1 MMNSQFHIVG
11 INYKKT
17 DLNSRGRFS
26 FSKEQYESICKGVL
40 PSSFHEFFILSTCN
54 RTEIYAITSS
64 STEIFNWLHS
74 NCKHVADLRHE
85 MYVKSGKEAEKHLL
99 EVASGLDSQML
110 GDYEITGQIKQA
122 FKIAKEYKR
131 TGPFMER
138 LINTALQCAK
148 QVRNKTLLSSGTISV
163 AFAAIQY
170 LKQHADSL
178 RNKKILIAGT
188 GKIGRN
194 TCKNLIDYTQA
205 RDITLI
211 NRTAD
216 HAQDLS
222 ALYQL
227 KNSPWSALPEA
238 VKASDIIIVATQSA
252 TPIITKEMILPGTS
266 KILID
271 LSVPVNIDPAL
282 ANQEEIWLMNVDMLS
297 KINDETLSIRQAA
310 IPEAEAIIE
319 AHHNEFKDW
328 LSYRKN
334 VPVIQATRLRLETM
348 HACPMFQKTVID
360 MRQPESKKIQQ
371 VVNNMAAEMRVK
383 TAPGCFFIQAI
394 NEYITLIA

>member
-1 MMNSQFHIVG
+1 MNNIQLHIVG

-26 FSKEQYESICKGVL
+26 FSKEQYESICRGDL
-40 PSSFHEFFILSTCN
+40 PTSFQEFFILSTCN
-54 RTEIYAITSS
+54 RTEIYAITTSPN
-64 STEIFNWLHS
+64 TIFNWLLS
-74 NCKHVADLRHE
+74 NCKHIAGLQHQ
-85 MYVKSGKEAEKHLL
+85 MYTKSGEEAEKHIL

-131 TGPFMER
+131 TGPFLER

-148 QVRNKTLLSSGTISV
+148 QVRNKTMLSSGTVSV

-170 LKQHADSL
+170 LKQKANSL
-178 RNKKILIAGT
+178 RSKKILLVGT

-194 TCKNLIDYTQA
+194 TCKNLLDYTEA
-205 RDITLI
+205 KDITLI

-216 HAQDLS
+216 HAQEFS
-222 ALYQL
+222 AMHAL
-227 KNSPWSALPEA
+227 KNLPWTSLPEA

-252 TPIITKEMILPGTS
+252 TPIIKKDMIPAGSS

-271 LSVPVNIDPAL
+271 LSVPENIDPAL
-282 ANQEEIWLMNVDMLS
+282 AHQEGIWLMNVDMLS
-297 KINDETLSIRQAA
+297 SVNDETLFIRQAA
-310 IPEAEAIIE
+310 IPAAAAIIQE
-319 AHHNEFKDW
+319 HHTEFNDW
-328 LSYRKN
+328 LLYRRN
-334 VPVIQATRLRLETM
+334 VPFIQATRLRLETM
-348 HACPMFQKTVID
+348 HACPMFQKTVVN
-360 MRQPESKKIQQ
+360 MKQPESKKIQQ

-383 TAPGCFFIQAI
+383 TAPGCCFIKAI